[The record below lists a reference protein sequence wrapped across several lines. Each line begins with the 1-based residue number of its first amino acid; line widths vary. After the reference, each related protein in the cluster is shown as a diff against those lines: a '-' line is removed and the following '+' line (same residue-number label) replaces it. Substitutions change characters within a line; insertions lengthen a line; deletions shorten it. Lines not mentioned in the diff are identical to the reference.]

1 MIRKFVLEEQVSR
14 SMDTP
19 LKQQP
24 SLGENLE
31 NFLAPAGV
39 INVGDHQDHNV
50 NVVIGGDTH
59 HQNLMGMDPIVMPS
73 QQEHWLQMQIPAAI
87 NIHQHGGVLVPKTYE
102 QMGLGVEDLRLWWP
116 QLGSFGVVVLESVSG
131 LKDVD
136 FRQPEVLL
144 VKKVHQFEVTKSPL
158 EALADMGLNGEYNL
172 KELMTLVSLGAEHGR
187 EHGEHGRLERNKYLV
202 FQQ

>member
-1 MIRKFVLEEQVSR
+1 
-14 SMDTP
+14 MDTP

-59 HQNLMGMDPIVMPS
+59 HQDLMGMDPMVMPS

-87 NIHQHGGVLVPKTYE
+87 NIHQH
-102 QMGLGVEDLRLWWP
+102 
-116 QLGSFGVVVLESVSG
+116 
-131 LKDVD
+131 
-136 FRQPEVLL
+136 
-144 VKKVHQFEVTKSPL
+144 
-158 EALADMGLNGEYNL
+158 
-172 KELMTLVSLGAEHGR
+172 
-187 EHGEHGRLERNKYLV
+187 
-202 FQQ
+202 

>member
-1 MIRKFVLEEQVSR
+1 
-14 SMDTP
+14 MDTP

-59 HQNLMGMDPIVMPS
+59 HQALMGMDPMVMHS

-87 NIHQHGGVLVPKTYE
+87 NIHQHQEQQHHHQQMNFGGCQDFSVPKSLFYE
-102 QMGLGVEDLRLWWP
+102 NQVMEIGYSENSAIKGT
-116 QLGSFGVVVLESVSG
+116 
-131 LKDVD
+131 
-136 FRQPEVLL
+136 
-144 VKKVHQFEVTKSPL
+144 H
-158 EALADMGLNGEYNL
+158 
-172 KELMTLVSLGAEHGR
+172 
-187 EHGEHGRLERNKYLV
+187 
-202 FQQ
+202 

>member
-1 MIRKFVLEEQVSR
+1 MVKQGSYYSILTLDDEVQSHYQLGNIGKPLHSMNLDEVSR

-59 HQNLMGMDPIVMPS
+59 HQDLMGMDPMVMPS
-73 QQEHWLQMQIPAAI
+73 QQEHWLQMQIPLAI
-87 NIHQHGGVLVPKTYE
+87 NIHQH
-102 QMGLGVEDLRLWWP
+102 
-116 QLGSFGVVVLESVSG
+116 
-131 LKDVD
+131 
-136 FRQPEVLL
+136 
-144 VKKVHQFEVTKSPL
+144 
-158 EALADMGLNGEYNL
+158 
-172 KELMTLVSLGAEHGR
+172 
-187 EHGEHGRLERNKYLV
+187 
-202 FQQ
+202 